1 MDPFLSREPAT
12 AVGGPCGFF
21 SFRCTGEEPDFHEV
35 HQTSIYR
42 PRGECRRCTD
52 HEEASRQTARP
63 DTADDQS
70 RVPSSALYRSR
81 DEGKRHLQKECG
93 PQTPLASL
101 GLLPLRKPRTGQT
114 TRSAGAAQKY
124 RSRAG
129 TPLPLPRPPW
139 EFDASVC
146 LEDCQGFVAGL
157 GLPTEIGEALY
168 AELEAEGTLQS
179 SEEIRIP
186 PADMEWLVGH
196 FGPQIDIRFLL
207 YRPQLVPALRRCV
220 DFGLELPKSGLQAE
234 ELSEAPDRASTPSC
248 RPASRVGFG
257 SRASTR
263 PPSSAQSPSPRLR
276 SDPWSRQVEDRASEA
291 EDLGLDAEKDASQ
304 RVAREWGF
312 ERGHGPFPPA
322 RRRKPASQWG
332 FERRHSVR
340 EDGPDRWVSQEV
352 AGVPFA
358 ASSSP
363 TYDSSLMALAVGALQ
378 SKEADKD
385 RLLFAERTVGLFQ
398 ALSPPRGPA
407 GALVEGGCR
416 AFADHAR
423 SAWDEYRADVQHFQN
438 TVYRRR
444 GRKGDK
450 ERRRPMSANHAAV
463 SARLYKTPA
472 SRPRTF

>member
-1 MDPFLSREPAT
+1 M
-12 AVGGPCGFF
+12 
-21 SFRCTGEEPDFHEV
+21 
-35 HQTSIYR
+35 
-42 PRGECRRCTD
+42 
-52 HEEASRQTARP
+52 
-63 DTADDQS
+63 
-70 RVPSSALYRSR
+70 
-81 DEGKRHLQKECG
+81 
-93 PQTPLASL
+93 LASL
-101 GLLPLRKPRTGQT
+101 ALLPRKPRTGQT
-114 TRSAGAAQKY
+114 TKTVGAPQKY

-168 AELEAEGTLQS
+168 AELEAEGSLQS
-179 SEEIRIP
+179 SEEIWIP

-220 DFGLELPKSGLQAE
+220 DFGLELPKSGLQADA

-248 RPASRVGFG
+248 RPASRVGLG

-263 PPSSAQSPSPRLR
+263 PPSSAQSPSPLPRP
-276 SDPWSRQVEDRASEA
+276 DWHADGASEA
-291 EDLGLDAEKDASQ
+291 EDFGDAEKDTRQ
-304 RVAREWGF
+304 EWGF
-312 ERGHGPFPPA
+312 ERGHGPFPGPA
-322 RRRKPASQWG
+322 RRRPASQWG

-340 EDGPDRWVSQEV
+340 EDGPDRWVSKEA

-363 TYDSSLMALAVGALQ
+363 TYDSSLMAMAVGALQ

-407 GALVEGGCR
+407 GALVRGGCR

-423 SAWDEYRADVQHFQN
+423 AAWDEYRADVQHFQN
-438 TVYRRR
+438 TVYRCR
-444 GRKGDK
+444 GGKSDK
-450 ERRRPMSANHAAV
+450 ERLRRPMSANHAAV
-463 SARLYKTPA
+463 SARLYKPPA